1 MKSVSLSSQILT
13 NAQNCVFFFCIFV
26 FHCLRP
32 DFLLPHFQLNKYV
45 FITTMCHLL
54 IPNRSSTEFIKSF
67 QITPVF
73 THLRPLFPVFSIATL
88 LDSLLL
94 PHGQLSN
101 LHTLSLFFLSAP
113 LWGKYYNSHSTNDE
127 PEAQSPHNT

>member
-1 MKSVSLSSQILT
+1 MLKT
-13 NAQNCVFFFCIFV
+13 VFFFCIFI

-54 IPNRSSTEFIKSF
+54 IPNRSSTEFNKSF

-101 LHTLSLFFLSAP
+101 LHTLSLFFSSQHLCEVNITIPIPQMMNLRLRALTTLSP
-113 LWGKYYNSHSTNDE
+113 NHRSFY
-127 PEAQSPHNT
+127 